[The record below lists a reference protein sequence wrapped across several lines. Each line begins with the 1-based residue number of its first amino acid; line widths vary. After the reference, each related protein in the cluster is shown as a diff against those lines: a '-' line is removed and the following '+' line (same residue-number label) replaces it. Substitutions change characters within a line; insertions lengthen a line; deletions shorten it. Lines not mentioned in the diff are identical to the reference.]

1 MNRLTA
7 RDEHGNAYYPE
18 CFKEPCNGGGC
29 TKDMCDFEVEVCNKL
44 AAYED
49 TGLDPEQLSAID
61 EEYSKMAKELAELR
75 KYKCLGALEEIRESV
90 EKQKAKNPKNVGIEG
105 YRYTD
110 TYRCP
115 TCGNNFS
122 GTGIANYCYHCGQQ
136 LNWE

>member
-7 RDEHGNAYYPE
+7 RDEHGNAYYPR
-18 CFKEPCNGGGC
+18 CFDEPCNGGGY
-29 TKDMCDFEVEVCNKL
+29 TKDMCDFSAAVCEKL

-49 TGLDPEQLSAID
+49 TGIDPEQLSVID
-61 EEYSKMAKELAELR
+61 EEYSKMAKELAEFR
-75 KYKCLGALEEIRESV
+75 KYKRLGTLEEVRDAA
-90 EKQKAKNPKNVGIEG
+90 EKQRAKNPKNVGIEG